1 MDDDIRR
8 VAARSEIVA
17 VALSRIERRRQVKR
31 MALVLFL
38 AAGFA
43 AVVAS
48 GLGCCEQSERVSRM
62 ETKVDILDA
71 ALLDDVGRC
80 RAWSAWA
87 VEELDPVS
95 SDAAMIQSVALAM
108 SVAHPGEAALHWLL
122 RVVEGHPS
130 PLARRQAAIA
140 YRQLRPEKQPEA
152 VEEAL
157 RQGG

>member
-1 MDDDIRR
+1 MHDDIRR
-8 VAARSEIVA
+8 VAARSEIVDA
-17 VALSRIERRRQVKR
+17 ALKRVERRRRVKR
-31 MALVLFL
+31 MALLLLL
-38 AAGFA
+38 AAGCG
-43 AVVAS
+43 AVVGS
-48 GLGCCEQSERVSRM
+48 ELGCCEQIERVSQM
-62 ETKVDILDA
+62 GTKLDILDA
-71 ALLDDVGRC
+71 ALMDDEARC
-80 RAWSAWA
+80 LAWSTWA

-95 SDAAMIQSVALAM
+95 ADAAMIQSVALAM

-122 RVVEGHPS
+122 RVVEEHPS